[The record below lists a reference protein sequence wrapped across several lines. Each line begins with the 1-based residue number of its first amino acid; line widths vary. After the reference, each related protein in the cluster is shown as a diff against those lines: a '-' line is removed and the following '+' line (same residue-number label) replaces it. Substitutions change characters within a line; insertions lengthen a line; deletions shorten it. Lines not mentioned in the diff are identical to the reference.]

1 MQGFVYCSEVVE
13 IYDQPCW
20 ELPIMLLKRVNRRSQ
35 LIEGVRVRI
44 LVDREFW
51 NLEAREP
58 HR

>member
-13 IYDQPCW
+13 IYDQSCW
-20 ELPIMLLKRVNRRSQ
+20 GLPRMLLKRVNRRSQ

-44 LVDREFW
+44 LVHREFW
-51 NLEAREP
+51 NLETQEP